1 MAESGLSLNRGKEA
15 LSSLP
20 CPSKK
25 WGLRMRSTRPIL
37 LVEDD
42 HVDTMTV
49 KRSFKDLNVINPLAT
64 VSNGEEALEYLRDEN
79 NERPCVILLDLNMPR
94 MNGIELL
101 KILKADDEL
110 KMIPVVV
117 LTTSEDIRDKIAAF
131 GLSAAGYIVKPT
143 DYKKFVEAMKIID
156 IYWTLSEL
164 PVEVN
169 A

>member
-1 MAESGLSLNRGKEA
+1 MQNMG
-15 LSSLP
+15 P
-20 CPSKK
+20 V
-25 WGLRMRSTRPIL
+25 L

-49 KRSFKDLNVINPLAT
+49 ERSFKDLNVRNPLAT
-64 VSNGEEALEYLRDEN
+64 VSNGEEALEYLRNED

-110 KMIPVVV
+110 KMIPVVI
-117 LTTSEDIRDKIAAF
+117 LTTSEDIRDKVAAF
-131 GLSAAGYIVKPT
+131 GLSVAGYIVKPT
-143 DYKKFVEAMKIID
+143 DYKKFVEAMRTIN

-164 PVEVN
+164 PVDVLV
-169 A
+169 